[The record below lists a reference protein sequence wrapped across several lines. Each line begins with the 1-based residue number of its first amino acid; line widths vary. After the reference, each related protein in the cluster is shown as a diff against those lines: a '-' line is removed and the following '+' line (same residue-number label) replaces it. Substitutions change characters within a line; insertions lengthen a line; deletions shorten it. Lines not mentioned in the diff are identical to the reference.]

1 MASWVR
7 SLIEIVI
14 GGIETGG
21 IYILM
26 AVGLSLLYG
35 VTKIF
40 NYSYGSLLT
49 IGGYIAWFFISGI
62 AGFHYGIIIIFVIP
76 IMFFIGIGIEKGLLQ
91 PLRRKTDWEIN
102 VVIVTLG
109 LALMLNSLI
118 LIIFGPLI
126 KTLPPIIQG
135 NFKIGGFVFSNY
147 RLTILGM
154 TILIMIL
161 LRIFLTKT
169 KIGMAMRAVAQDS
182 LGAQIVGI
190 PINRLFGYTF
200 AISTVLAGISG
211 IFLGS
216 TYFLS
221 PDGGWLFFVR
231 AFIIIALGG
240 IGSLKGAF
248 VAALILGLVESV
260 VTYQLGPI
268 WVMPIWFFVL
278 IIILIIRPKGLFGI
292 R

>member
-62 AGFHYGIIIIFVIP
+62 AGFHYGIATIFVIP

-102 VVIVTLG
+102 AVIVTLG

-135 NFKIGGFVFSNY
+135 NLKIGGFVFSNY
-147 RLTILGM
+147 RLTMLGM

-161 LRIFLTKT
+161 LQIFLTKT

-248 VAALILGLVESV
+248 VAALILGLVESA

-268 WVMPIWFFVL
+268 WVMPVWFFVL